1 MIEKE
6 ILNFIFEMGQLKKVK
21 REGWRLL
28 GMNNLESVADHTL
41 RAAQLGFILA
51 KLEKYENPL
60 EVCTMVVFH
69 DIGECRIGDIHR
81 VANRYIQAEEERA
94 VKEQTEKL
102 GETGKEIF
110 DMWKQTEE
118 RKTKAG
124 IIAKE
129 ADMLELA
136 ITAKENIEK
145 GYVYAQDWIN
155 NISKALATETGKKL
169 LNELKNSDS
178 NEWWQGLKKMKY
190 S

>member
-1 MIEKE
+1 MEKD
-6 ILNFIFEMGQLKKVK
+6 ILNFIFEVGQLKKVK
-21 REGWRLL
+21 REGWRLI
-28 GMNNLESVADHTL
+28 GMDNLESVADHTL
-41 RAAQLGFILA
+41 RASQIGFILA
-51 KLEKYENPL
+51 KLENYENPL

-81 VANRYIQAEEERA
+81 VANRYINVDEEIA

-102 GETGKEIF
+102 GEIGRDIF
-110 DMWKQTEE
+110 NMWKQVED
-118 RKTKAG
+118 RNTKAG

-145 GYVYAQDWIN
+145 GYSYAQDWIN
-155 NISKALATETGKKL
+155 NISKALLTESGKKL
-169 LNELKNSDS
+169 LNELKNADS
-178 NEWWQGLKKMKY
+178 NKWWQGLKKLKY